1 MKVVKKEYN
10 KGGKLKKAVKKNQS
24 EKFLT
29 KGKNKETVT
38 DTDLAKGRAET
49 RNVDIAGDGSKTGQ
63 AQDVKSAKA
72 NTKAANENL
81 AKLKKAYRALSAEER
96 KGKKGQSL
104 LKQMKDE
111 RDSKRGQSK
120 YYDDLGTTASGK
132 VKVIGKTLK
141 A

>member
-1 MKVVKKEYN
+1 MKVVKKKYN
-10 KGGKLKKAVKKNQS
+10 KGGKLSKAVKKNQE

-29 KGKNKETVT
+29 KGKNKKSVT
-38 DTDLAKGRAET
+38 DADLAAGRAAT

-63 AQDVKSAKA
+63 AQDVKSAKE
-72 NTKAANENL
+72 NTKAANQNL
-81 AKLKKAYRALSAEER
+81 AELKKAYQALSAEER

-104 LKQMKDE
+104 VKQMREE

-132 VKVIGKTLK
+132 VKVIGKTLR

>member
-1 MKVVKKEYN
+1 MKVVKKKYN
-10 KGGKLKKAVKKNQS
+10 KGGKLSKAVKKNQE

-29 KGKNKETVT
+29 KGKNKKAVT
-38 DTDLAKGRAET
+38 DADLAAGRAAT

-63 AQDVKSAKA
+63 AQDVKSAKE
-72 NTKAANENL
+72 NTKAANKNL
-81 AKLKKAYRALSAEER
+81 AELKKAYQALSAEER

-104 LKQMKDE
+104 VKQMREE